1 MQGKLYVLNIDTT
14 NNNEVEHKQEVF
26 NSFDALW
33 IRYKVLSQEIKNQFM
48 NEQEDYSIHEFN
60 CKGCTTFLYS
70 NQKGYKYE
78 LYFNK
83 QGNSTYMV

>member
-33 IRYKVLSQEIKNQFM
+33 LRYKVLSQEIKNQFM

-83 QGNSTYMV
+83 QGNSTYMA

>member
-83 QGNSTYMV
+83 QGNSTYMA

>member
-33 IRYKVLSQEIKNQFM
+33 IRYKVLSQEIKNQFI

-83 QGNSTYMV
+83 QGNSTYMA

>member
-1 MQGKLYVLNIDTT
+1 MQGKLFILNIGITDNGNVTHT
-14 NNNEVEHKQEVF
+14 QETF
-26 NSFDALW
+26 NSYELLW

-70 NQKGYKYE
+70 NQQGYKYE

-83 QGNSTYMV
+83 QGQTTYMA